1 MLKKFLLKILKWQ
14 ERAENFTLVVSALII
29 ICMLILTV
37 ADVGG
42 RYLFSR
48 PILGVYELLI
58 ILIPGLGFYSLA
70 YLQRFQEHI
79 SVKFVIERLPLNLR
93 NTLDKVT
100 MGISLITIGL
110 LLVASAST
118 AIKTWQ
124 VGETTTGIV
133 SYPLGPA
140 MIVIPISA
148 CLFCLRVIFQLIHPH
163 KNGLSKEPKSSH

>member
-1 MLKKFLLKILKWQ
+1 MLNNIFPGILKWQ
-14 ERAENFTLVVSALII
+14 ERFETIFLFLSATAIACSLV
-29 ICMLILTV
+29 LTI

-42 RYLFSR
+42 RFLFNH
-48 PILGVYELLI
+48 PIPGVYELLI

-79 SVKFVIERLPLNLR
+79 SVKFVIERLPPKLR
-93 NTLDKVT
+93 NTIDKVT
-100 MGISLITIGL
+100 MGISLFTMGL

-118 AIKTWQ
+118 AIKTW
-124 VGETTTGIV
+124 VIGETSVGIV
-133 SYPLGPA
+133 TYPLGPA

-163 KNGLSKEPKSSH
+163 KNSLGEEPKSPH

>member
-1 MLKKFLLKILKWQ
+1 MLKIFLSKILKWQ
-14 ERAENFTLVVSALII
+14 ERAENFTLVVSALTIT
-29 ICMLILTV
+29 CMLILTV

-42 RYLFSR
+42 RFLFSR

-58 ILIPGLGFYSLA
+58 ILVPGLGFYSLA
-70 YLQRFQEHI
+70 YLQRFQEQI

-93 NTLDKVT
+93 NALDKVT
-100 MGISLITIGL
+100 LAISLFTMGI

-118 AIKTWQ
+118 AIKTWIF
-124 VGETTTGIV
+124 GENTTGIV

-148 CLFCLRVIFQLIHPH
+148 CLFCLRAIFQLIHPQ
-163 KNGLSKEPKSSH
+163 KNGSSKEPKSSH